1 MKIDIIVQAR
11 VTSTRLPGKV
21 LMPIMGRP
29 MIQYTLESLRRCN
42 LPIIAAIPGSP
53 EGYDG
58 GLGKVC
64 SKVKGVTVFNRHPD
78 VEDVRGRFAR
88 CVRTFEPD
96 AFVRI
101 CGDSPLIDW
110 RVVNWC
116 VDVFRETKV
125 DILGNFDGFP
135 PGQHVEVVNTEF
147 FLGNLQ
153 KADQEHVTKGL
164 YEIGNSRILGIQPS
178 CAAPSMVVDT
188 QEDFERVSR
197 AIDLCDGK
205 PWAYGFREIQEFMN

>member
-1 MKIDIIVQAR
+1 MKIDILVQAR
-11 VTSTRLPGKV
+11 IGSKRLPGKV

-42 LPIIAAIPGSP
+42 LTLTGLLPAWGN
-53 EGYDG
+53 G
-58 GLGKVC
+58 GLHDAC
-64 SKVKGVTVFNRHPD
+64 RGVSG
-78 VEDVRGRFAR
+78 VRRFSGEEENVAARFAGYLKYWNPR
-88 CVRTFEPD
+88 

-125 DILGNFDGFP
+125 DILGNLHGFP
-135 PGQHVEVVNTEF
+135 AGQHAEVVNTEF
-147 FLGNLQ
+147 FLDNLD
-153 KADQEHVTKGL
+153 KADTEHVTRGL
-164 YEIGNSRILGIQPS
+164 YEIGNSRILGIHPS
-178 CAAPSMVVDT
+178 CEFPSMAVDT
-188 QEDFERVSR
+188 KEDFDRIAR

-205 PWAYGFREIQEFMN
+205 PWAYGFREIQEFL

>member
-11 VTSTRLPGKV
+11 VASTRLQGKV
-21 LMPIMGRP
+21 LMPIMRRP
-29 MIQYTLESLRRCN
+29 MIQYTLESLRRCR
-42 LPIIAAIPGSP
+42 LPIIAAIPGSR

-64 SKVKGVTVFNRHPD
+64 RKVDGVTVFNRYSD
-78 VEDVRGRFAR
+78 VYDVKGRFAR
-88 CVRTFEPD
+88 CLRELRPD

-116 VDVFRETKV
+116 MDVFRETKV
-125 DILGNFDGFP
+125 DILGNLEGFP

-147 FLGNLQ
+147 FLDNLNH
-153 KADQEHVTKGL
+153 ADPEHVTKGL
-164 YEIGNSRILGIQPS
+164 YKIGNSRILGITPS
-178 CAAPSMVVDT
+178 CEFPPMVVDT
-188 QEDFERVSR
+188 QEDFDRISA
-197 AIDLCDGK
+197 AIELCDGK
-205 PWAYGFREIQEFMN
+205 PWMYGFREIQEFLN